1 MKKVRKSLYFVSEYD
16 ILPATS
22 GRYGFYFK
30 GNFGGN
36 LSQKW
41 LEKQGYTLQELT
53 KEEAA
58 AAKYEA
64 VKERQH
70 TAEERLRKECE
81 ELKQQRIQAAIEKW
95 PYVKAHKGE
104 ILEKAKR
111 GEATDD
117 DILVAEIEFV
127 SGPKEAAEI
136 AQKIGLDLPEEAFAK
151 NFDAWKND
159 YKSGHI
165 YGDFH
170 IFSPCGCNPL
180 RFSVSLNVGLDWQKE
195 YFA

>member
-1 MKKVRKSLYFVSEYD
+1 MEKVKKSFYFVSEYD
-16 ILPATS
+16 VLPATL

-41 LEKQGYTLQELT
+41 LEEAGYTLQELT

-58 AAKYEA
+58 AKYAA
-64 VKERQH
+64 VKERQRKG
-70 TAEERLRKECE
+70 EERLRKERE
-81 ELKQQRIQAAIEKW
+81 EYKQRQIQAAIEKW
-95 PYVKAHKGE
+95 PYVKAHKSE

-117 DILVAEIEFV
+117 DILVAEIVFV

-136 AQKIGLDLPEEAFAK
+136 AKKIGLDLPEEAFAE

-180 RFSVSLNVGLDWQKE
+180 RFSVSLNVGLEWQKE

>member
-1 MKKVRKSLYFVSEYD
+1 M
-16 ILPATS
+16 
-22 GRYGFYFK
+22 
-30 GNFGGN
+30 
-36 LSQKW
+36 
-41 LEKQGYTLQELT
+41 QELT
-53 KEEAA
+53 EEEAA
-58 AAKYEA
+58 AKYAA
-64 VKERQH
+64 VKERQREG
-70 TAEERLRKECE
+70 EERLRRERE
-81 ELKQQRIQAAIEKW
+81 EYKQRQIQAAIEKW
-95 PYVKAHKGE
+95 PYVKAHKAE
-104 ILEKAKR
+104 ILEKAKK

-117 DILVAEIEFV
+117 DVMIAEIEFV

-136 AQKIGLDLPEEAFAK
+136 AKKIGLDLPKEAFAE

-180 RFSVSLNVGLDWQKE
+180 RFSVSLNFGLDWQKE

>member
-1 MKKVRKSLYFVSEYD
+1 MKKVKKSLYFVSKSD
-16 ILPATS
+16 ILPATY

-53 KEEAA
+53 KEEAE
-58 AAKYEA
+58 AKYA
-64 VKERQH
+64 DVKERQRKG
-70 TAEERLRKECE
+70 EERLRKDRKEYQR
-81 ELKQQRIQAAIEKW
+81 QQIHTAIEKW
-95 PYVKAHKGE
+95 PYVKAHKSE
-104 ILEKAKR
+104 ILEKAKK
-111 GEATDD
+111 GEATYD

-136 AQKIGLDLPEEAFAK
+136 ARKIGLDLPEEAFAE

>member
-1 MKKVRKSLYFVSEYD
+1 MKKVRKSFYFVSECD

-22 GRYGFYFK
+22 GRYGLYFK
-30 GNFGGN
+30 GKFGGN

-41 LEKQGYTLQELT
+41 LKEAGYTLQELT
-53 KEEAA
+53 KEEAE
-58 AAKYEA
+58 AKYAA
-64 VKERQH
+64 VKERQ
-70 TAEERLRKECE
+70 RKERE
-81 ELKQQRIQAAIEKW
+81 ELKQKQIQASIEKW
-95 PYVKAHKGE
+95 PYVKAHKAE
-104 ILEKAKR
+104 ILEKAKK
-111 GEATDD
+111 GEATND

-136 AQKIGLDLPEEAFAK
+136 AREIGLDLPEEAFAK

-180 RFSVSLNVGLDWQKE
+180 RFSVSLNVGLDWQRE

>member
-1 MKKVRKSLYFVSEYD
+1 MKKVKKSLYFVNDYD
-16 ILPATS
+16 ILPATY
-22 GRYGFYFK
+22 GRYGFYVK

-41 LEKQGYTLQELT
+41 LEKQGYTLRELT
-53 KEEAA
+53 EEEAA
-58 AAKYEA
+58 AKYAA
-64 VKERQH
+64 VKERQRKG
-70 TAEERLRKECE
+70 EERLRRERE
-81 ELKQQRIQAAIEKW
+81 EYKQQQQIQAAIEKW
-95 PYVKAHKGE
+95 PYVKAHKSE
-104 ILEKAKR
+104 ILEKAKK

-117 DILVAEIEFV
+117 DVIIAEIEFV

-136 AQKIGLDLPEEAFAK
+136 AQKIGLDLPEEAFAE

-180 RFSVSLNVGLDWQKE
+180 RFSVSLNIGLDWQKE

>member
-1 MKKVRKSLYFVSEYD
+1 MKKVRKSFYFVSEND
-16 ILPATS
+16 ILPAIS
-22 GRYGFYFK
+22 GRYGFYAK
-30 GNFGGN
+30 SRFGGN
-36 LSQKW
+36 LSRNR
-41 LEKQGYTLQELT
+41 LEKEGYTLQELT

-58 AAKYEA
+58 AKYAA
-64 VKERQH
+64 VKERQRKG
-70 TAEERLRKECE
+70 EERLHIERE
-81 ELKQQRIQAAIEKW
+81 EHKQRQIQAAIEKW
-95 PYVKAHKGE
+95 PYVKAHKSE
-104 ILEKAKR
+104 ILEKAKK
-111 GEATDD
+111 GEATDED
-117 DILVAEIEFV
+117 VMIAEIVFV

-136 AQKIGLDLPEEAFAK
+136 AEKIGLDLPEEAFEK

>member
-1 MKKVRKSLYFVSEYD
+1 MKAKSKKKFYFVKEND
-16 ILPATS
+16 ILPATY

-41 LEKQGYTLQELT
+41 LEKQGYTLMELT
-53 KEEAA
+53 EEEAA
-58 AAKYEA
+58 AKYAA
-64 VKERQH
+64 VKERQRKG
-70 TAEERLRKECE
+70 EERLRRERE
-81 ELKQQRIQAAIEKW
+81 EYKQRQIQAAIEKW
-95 PYVKAHKGE
+95 TYVKAHKSE
-104 ILEKAKR
+104 ILEKAKK
-111 GEATDD
+111 GEATDAD
-117 DILVAEIEFV
+117 VLVAEIEFV

-136 AQKIGLDLPEEAFAK
+136 AQKIGLDLPEEAFAE
-151 NFDAWKND
+151 NFDSWKND

-170 IFSPCGCNPL
+170 IFSPCGCNHL
-180 RFSVSLNVGLDWQKE
+180 SFYVSLNVGLDWQKE

>member
-1 MKKVRKSLYFVSEYD
+1 MKKVKKSLYFVNEHE
-16 ILPATS
+16 IMPAIS
-22 GRYGFYFK
+22 GRYGFYAK
-30 GNFGGN
+30 SRFGGN

-41 LEKQGYTLQELT
+41 LEKEGYTLQELT

-58 AAKYEA
+58 AKYAA
-64 VKERQH
+64 VKEMMRKG
-70 TAEERLRKECE
+70 EERLRREIE
-81 ELKQQRIQAAIEKW
+81 EYKKQQIQAAIEKW
-95 PYVKAHKGE
+95 PYVKAHKSE

-111 GEATDD
+111 GEATYKDV
-117 DILVAEIEFV
+117 IIAEIEFV

-136 AQKIGLDLPEEAFAK
+136 AKKIGLDLPEEAFSE

-165 YGDFH
+165 YEDFH

>member
-1 MKKVRKSLYFVSEYD
+1 MKKVKKSLYFVSD
-16 ILPATS
+16 CNILPATC
-22 GRYGFYFK
+22 GRYGFYVK
-30 GNFGGN
+30 GKFGGN

-41 LEKQGYTLQELT
+41 LEKQGYALQELT
-53 KEEAA
+53 EEEAE
-58 AAKYEA
+58 AKYA
-64 VKERQH
+64 DIKNRERKG
-70 TAEERLRKECE
+70 EERLRKERKE
-81 ELKQQRIQAAIEKW
+81 YQQQQIREAVEKW
-95 PYVKAHKGE
+95 AYVKAHKSE
-104 ILEKAKR
+104 ILEKAKK

-117 DILVAEIEFV
+117 DISIAEIEFV

-136 AQKIGLDLPEEAFAK
+136 AREIGLDLPEEAFSE

-165 YGDFH
+165 CGDFH

>member
-1 MKKVRKSLYFVSEYD
+1 MKKVRKSLYFVSENN

-22 GRYGFYFK
+22 GRYGFYVK

-41 LEKQGYTLQELT
+41 LEKHGYSLQELT

-58 AAKYEA
+58 AKYAA
-64 VKERQH
+64 VKERQRQG
-70 TAEERLRKECE
+70 EERLRKERE
-81 ELKQQRIQAAIEKW
+81 EYKQRQIQAAIEKW
-95 PYVKAHKGE
+95 AYVKKHKDE
-104 ILEKAKR
+104 ILEKAKK

-136 AQKIGLDLPEEAFAK
+136 AKKIGLDLPEEAFSK

>member
-1 MKKVRKSLYFVSEYD
+1 MKKVKKSLYFVNECD
-16 ILPATS
+16 ILPATF
-22 GRYGFYFK
+22 GRYGFYAK
-30 GNFGGN
+30 GKFGEN
-36 LSQKW
+36 LSQNW
-41 LEKQGYTLQELT
+41 LEKAGYTLLELT
-53 KEEAA
+53 EDEAE
-58 AAKYEA
+58 AKYTA
-64 VKERQH
+64 VKERLRKG
-70 TAEERLRKECE
+70 EERLRRERE
-81 ELKQQRIQAAIEKW
+81 ENKQQQIREAVEKW
-95 PYVKAHKGE
+95 AYIKAHKSE
-104 ILEKAKR
+104 ILEKAKK
-111 GEATDD
+111 GEATYDD
-117 DILVAEIEFV
+117 VLIAEIEFV

-136 AQKIGLDLPEEAFAK
+136 AQKIGLDLTEEAFAE

>member
-1 MKKVRKSLYFVSEYD
+1 MKKVKKSLYFVNECD
-16 ILPATS
+16 ILPATY

-41 LEKQGYTLQELT
+41 LEKEGYTLQELT
-53 KEEAA
+53 KEEV
-58 AAKYEA
+58 AAKYAA
-64 VKERQH
+64 VKER
-70 TAEERLRKECE
+70 LRKGEE
-81 ELKQQRIQAAIEKW
+81 ELRREREEYKQQQIQAAIEKW
-95 PYVKAHKGE
+95 PYVKSHKSE
-104 ILEKAKR
+104 ILEKAKK
-111 GEATDD
+111 GKATDED
-117 DILVAEIEFV
+117 VSIAEIEFV

-136 AQKIGLDLPEEAFAK
+136 AQKIGLDLPEEAFAE

-180 RFSVSLNVGLDWQKE
+180 RFSVSLNVGLDWQDVAK
-195 YFA
+195 

>member
-1 MKKVRKSLYFVSEYD
+1 MEKVKKSFYFVSEYD
-16 ILPATS
+16 VLPATS
-22 GRYGFYFK
+22 GRYGFYAK
-30 GNFGGN
+30 GKFGAN

-41 LEKQGYTLQELT
+41 LEEAGYTLQELT

-58 AAKYEA
+58 AKYAA
-64 VKERQH
+64 VKERQRKG
-70 TAEERLRKECE
+70 EERLRKERE
-81 ELKQQRIQAAIEKW
+81 EYKQRQIQAALEKW
-95 PYVKAHKGE
+95 PYVKAHKSE

-117 DILVAEIEFV
+117 DILVAEIVFV

-136 AQKIGLDLPEEAFAK
+136 AKKIGLDLPEEAFAE

-180 RFSVSLNVGLDWQKE
+180 RFSVSLNVGLEWQKE